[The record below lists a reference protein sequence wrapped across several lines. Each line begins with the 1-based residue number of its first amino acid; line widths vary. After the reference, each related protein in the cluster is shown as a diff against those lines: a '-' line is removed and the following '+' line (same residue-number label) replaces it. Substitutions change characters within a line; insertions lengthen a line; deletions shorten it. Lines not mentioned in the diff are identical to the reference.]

1 MLAGRSGYGRHR
13 SLPLSCRYR
22 KIGDR
27 TKSITRR
34 SPVMISAFTA
44 MPGAIATRKRLRSAV
59 FHPGEIW
66 CFNNYP
72 VHEAFIPMTG
82 AFT

>member
-1 MLAGRSGYGRHR
+1 
-13 SLPLSCRYR
+13 
-22 KIGDR
+22 
-27 TKSITRR
+27 
-34 SPVMISAFTA
+34 MISAFTA
-44 MPGAIATRKRLRSAV
+44 MPGAIATRERLRSAV